1 MTTKQIL
8 EDFMSVAVIGMSKN
22 PSKPANEVPMLLSR
36 HGYRIIP
43 INPTADEIEGMKAYN
58 SIADVPN
65 EIEILNVFRPSE
77 EALEITKQAVARKK
91 EKGDIQVIW
100 LQLGIENDEAK
111 KLAEENGI
119 EFVQDK
125 CMKIEYQKN
134 F

>member
-8 EDFMSVAVIGMSKN
+8 EDFMSVAVVGMSKN

-43 INPTADEIEGMKAYN
+43 INPSADEIEGMKAYKT
-58 SIADVPN
+58 IADVPN
-65 EIEILNVFRPSE
+65 EIEILNVFRPSK
-77 EALEITKQAVARKK
+77 EALEITKQAAARKK

-100 LQLGIENDEAK
+100 LQLGIVNDEAK

-119 EFVQDK
+119 EFIQDK
-125 CMKIEYQKN
+125 CMKIEYQRN

>member
-8 EDFMSVAVIGMSKN
+8 KDFMSVAVIGMSKN

-36 HGYRIIP
+36 KGYRIIP